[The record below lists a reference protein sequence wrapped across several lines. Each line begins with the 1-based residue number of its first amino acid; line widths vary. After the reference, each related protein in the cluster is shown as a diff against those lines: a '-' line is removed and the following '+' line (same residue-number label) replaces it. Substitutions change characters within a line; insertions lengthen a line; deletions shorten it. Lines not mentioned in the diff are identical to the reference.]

1 MSALNKFLIAA
12 GFALALTACKKEE
25 PVEVAPAP
33 APVAVKPA
41 VAPAVAPPPAP
52 AAVTVTAVNLG
63 TSVGA
68 DQKVTAATTTFGT
81 KDVIYAAIDTQNAAK
96 DVALAVKWT
105 FQDGQTVH
113 EESTTI
119 TPEGN
124 ATTSFKLASNDG
136 WPVGKYKVEI
146 SLNGTPAQSV
156 DFEIK

>member
-1 MSALNKFLIAA
+1 MSVLNKFLIAA
-12 GFALALTACKKEE
+12 SLALALSACKKEE

-33 APVAVKPA
+33 VVVEPA

-96 DVALAVKWT
+96 DVALAAKWT

-113 EESTTI
+113 EESTMI
-119 TPEGN
+119 SPEGN
-124 ATTSFKLASNDG
+124 ATTNFKLANDKG

-156 DFEIK
+156 DFEVK